1 MKITGLRRLASLA
14 GLLFLSLLLVAVFV
28 QAGTPSGGDV
38 SAAAASLPSST
49 ALRAAAAEL
58 GQAGAVAAR
67 APSPPSVTSSSTQW
81 VVAGI
86 VAAALIITIAVWAT
100 ARSRKAEYC
109 SIHPDNALCGVV

>member
-28 QAGTPSGGDV
+28 QAGTPARGGV
-38 SAAAASLPSST
+38 SAAASLPSST

-86 VAAALIITIAVWAT
+86 VAAALIVTIAVWAT